1 MPKQTQKHADEQL
14 DKIFE
19 EPMAVSF
26 SGDHS
31 KLSGRSSTL
40 INVHANISNTI
51 KAYLSEYDH
60 RVHGD
65 YVEDVYVAAFD
76 SIEITIILQTFSL
89 AAMNKKRIPHTSS
102 PIGFHTLCDLFAR
115 DWNDRNANPI
125 ELTLVQSFLNKMF
138 TQNSDSCLY
147 MTEFDTSYWGMV
159 YLDPKANTSVDISIV
174 RSN

>member
-1 MPKQTQKHADEQL
+1 MTKQIQKHADEQL

-19 EPMAVSF
+19 EPMVVSF

-40 INVHANISNTI
+40 INVHATISGTI
-51 KAYLSEYDH
+51 KPYLTEYDH
-60 RVHGD
+60 RVHSD
-65 YVEDVYVAAFD
+65 YVEDVYIAAFGA
-76 SIEITIILQTFSL
+76 IEITIILQTFSL

-102 PIGFHTLCDLFAR
+102 PIGFHTLCDLLAR
-115 DWNDRNANPI
+115 DWKDRNADEN
-125 ELTLVQSFLNKMF
+125 ELLLVQSFLNKMF

-147 MTEFDTSYWGMV
+147 MTEFDTLYWGMV

-174 RSN
+174 RLS